1 MEVDEDIKQEYE
13 SQKKYLKRSVQMLKK
28 NLLKDNEIHK
38 QDNIRIMKDNVE
50 LIQEIIQLRSTVN
63 ELDRKT
69 KNKKPAQDQ
78 LTQSVTNL
86 RSLGVS

>member
-1 MEVDEDIKQEYE
+1 
-13 SQKKYLKRSVQMLKK
+13 MLKK

-69 KNKKPAQDQ
+69 KNKKP
-78 LTQSVTNL
+78 T
-86 RSLGVS
+86 